1 MTSPHRR
8 SPAPRDAGTSVTVVL
23 ADNDA
28 EDSKSPLKNPEVWQR
43 VPANFKP
50 LGVAMI
56 PVLQQVWRARHG
68 T

>member
-1 MTSPHRR
+1 MTSPHKR
-8 SPAPRDAGTSVTVVL
+8 SPAPRDAGTSVTIIL
-23 ADNDA
+23 ADSDT
-28 EDSKSPLKNPEVWQR
+28 EDSNHPNNNPDHWER